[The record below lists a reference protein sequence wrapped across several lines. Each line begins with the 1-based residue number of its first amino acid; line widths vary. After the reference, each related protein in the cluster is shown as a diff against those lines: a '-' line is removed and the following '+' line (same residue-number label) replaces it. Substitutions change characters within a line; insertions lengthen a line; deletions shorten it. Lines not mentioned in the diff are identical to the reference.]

1 MDLADLLVL
10 AATQL
15 ALVAFFALT
24 GLVLYALKLRAKLA
38 RYEIPSD
45 NETNSST
52 EQLEESP
59 QEKKALQPWQ
69 YEEFLTEEL
78 DKTKQLYHMF
88 AGHEGEPNVSADMSP
103 KIQAIGIRF
112 QYLLAE
118 RNALKASLELK
129 DYWQSLE
136 EPLIK
141 LANSLIPE
149 VIEPVTIE
157 PVTIEPT
164 PEPVAPTKVEPESDI
179 MQEELDLL
187 ENALRDAES
196 KISNLKQYKHGFLD
210 LQKKWNASRP
220 NQDALHQQLK
230 AMTDQ
235 NENKEEVHS
244 HLDNYHQYFTE
255 VGVAFG
261 EEDDTQSS
269 PTQQSSKNFD
279 QSLDTLHNITLEQSR
294 TIAKLKGE
302 LEKMKQAPD
311 ADLEQIEKYAGH
323 TDRLE
328 AMLKESG
335 TCIELLETELDASQ
349 ETVRSLMDRLEEE
362 EGGTQKGEMQNIIQ
376 QFTNDSQNMMNTLQM
391 LEEENEQMRA
401 KLDTFDGQ
409 GAEIEP
415 AAKDAGASTVNSEE
429 LKTQLQEKTEDLL
442 ILQSEFNDLEQRYL
456 ALYEKN
462 IE

>member
-1 MDLADLLVL
+1 MDLSDLLVL

-15 ALVAFFALT
+15 ALVAFIALT
-24 GLVLYALKLRAKLA
+24 GLVLYALKLRAKLNQ
-38 RYEIPSD
+38 YEMPSE
-45 NETNSST
+45 NESDTSAEPSSD
-52 EQLEESP
+52 SP
-59 QEKKALQPWQ
+59 QENQALQPWQ

-78 DKTKQLYHMF
+78 EKTKQLYHMF
-88 AGHEGEPNVSADMSP
+88 AGHEGEPNVSANMSP

-149 VIEPVTIE
+149 AIEPEIAA
-157 PVTIEPT
+157 PV
-164 PEPVAPTKVEPESDI
+164 KVEPESDI

-196 KISNLKQYKHGFLD
+196 KISDLKQYKKGFLD

-230 AMTDQ
+230 TMTDQ
-235 NENKEEVHS
+235 NENKNEVHA
-244 HLDNYHQYFTE
+244 HLDNYQQYFTE
-255 VGVAFG
+255 VGNAFG
-261 EEDDTQSS
+261 EADEPQST
-269 PTQQSSKNFD
+269 PAQQGSKSFD

-302 LEKMKQAPD
+302 LEKMKQAPG

-349 ETVRSLMDRLEEE
+349 ETVRNLMDRLEEE
-362 EGGTQKGEMQNIIQ
+362 EGGTQKDEMQNIIL

-391 LEEENEQMRA
+391 LEEENEQMRV
-401 KLDTFDGQ
+401 KLETSDGQ

-415 AAKDAGASTVNSEE
+415 AANDAEANTRNSEE
-429 LKTQLQEKTEDLL
+429 LNTQLQEKTEELL
-442 ILQSEFNDLEQRYL
+442 TLQSEFNDLEQRYL
-456 ALYEKN
+456 ALFEKN